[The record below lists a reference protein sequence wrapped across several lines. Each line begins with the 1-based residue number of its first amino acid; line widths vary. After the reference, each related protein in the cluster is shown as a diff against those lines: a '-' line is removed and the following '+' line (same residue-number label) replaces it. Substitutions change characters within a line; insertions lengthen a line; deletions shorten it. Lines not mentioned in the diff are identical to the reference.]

1 MSLCW
6 WIARLLFQGSY
17 VLIDVYLGK
26 LACNQRELASSSN
39 NVNQSVKGG
48 SKSDDAHLAF
58 QLKALKSS

>member
-26 LACNQRELASSSN
+26 LAVINENLRVAQIM
-39 NVNQSVKGG
+39 
-48 SKSDDAHLAF
+48 
-58 QLKALKSS
+58 